1 MLGQHGIK
9 SAPPPS
15 LPASPGVWSC
25 SPMLS
30 TIAARAAGPAR
41 PLWNRVA
48 FMTLVLPRFGSSGR
62 AGAVQ
67 SRCRRR
73 VRAERSFSRRIS
85 GVAGAT
91 RSAAG
96 GGGTGHEMRPRYPIT
111 VTGVVVGGGRCS
123 RRSAVHPFR
132 CFADRVGRPTRPVRR
147 RTTQRCL
154 RACRRVTISAVRCPR
169 LGELLLVVIPET
181 LIINRATSQG
191 RFRPG
196 DIAGRS

>member
-73 VRAERSFSRRIS
+73 VRAVRWCSPPHQRRSWRYQERCRWWWYRSRNAAALPHHRYWRSRRWWS
-85 GVAGAT
+85 MQPKGCGPPVSMFLPMVSVVQLVQYGAGPPNDACERADGSQSALLGVHA
-91 RSAAG
+91 S
-96 GGGTGHEMRPRYPIT
+96 
-111 VTGVVVGGGRCS
+111 VSC
-123 RRSAVHPFR
+123 
-132 CFADRVGRPTRPVRR
+132 CW
-147 RTTQRCL
+147 
-154 RACRRVTISAVRCPR
+154 
-169 LGELLLVVIPET
+169 
-181 LIINRATSQG
+181 
-191 RFRPG
+191 
-196 DIAGRS
+196 

>member
-48 FMTLVLPRFGSSGR
+48 FMTLVLPRFGSSGH

-67 SRCRRR
+67 SGCRRR
-73 VRAERSFSRRIS
+73 VRDVRW
-85 GVAGAT
+85 
-91 RSAAG
+91 
-96 GGGTGHEMRPRYPIT
+96 
-111 VTGVVVGGGRCS
+111 CS
-123 RRSAVHPFR
+123 PPHQRRSWRYQER
-132 CFADRVGRPTRPVRR
+132 CRSWWYRSRNAAALPHHRYWRGRRWWSMQPKECGPPVSMFADRVGRPTRPVRR